1 MNPQGRLQKIPQNEI
16 DWFDALIRL
25 ARYLRGP
32 EGCPWDR
39 KQRSKDFGRFCLD
52 EAHEL
57 AEAFA
62 HQDFSHVEE
71 EWGDTLFTLLATMAA
86 LEEEGRSSL
95 ARALKRIHEK
105 MVRRHGHIFGDHVAE
120 TPEDAAAVWNR
131 IKAEERGAIQPP
143 REDKKSGNH

>member
-1 MNPQGRLQKIPQNEI
+1 MNTGRHLQKIPQNEI
-16 DWFDALIRL
+16 EWFDALIRL
-25 ARYLRGP
+25 ARYLRGS

-39 KQRSKDFGRFCLD
+39 KQHSEDFGRFAVE

-57 AEAFA
+57 AEAFT
-62 HQDFSHVEE
+62 HQDFGHVEE

-95 ARALKRIHEK
+95 EAALKRIHEK

-131 IKAEERGAIQPP
+131 IKAQERGGIRPP
-143 REDKKSGNH
+143 CEEENSEDR